1 MTQPKVIFFDA
12 VGTLFGVRGSVGEVY
27 QQIALKF
34 GVETNAN
41 DLNIAFLNSFKT
53 APPPIFPSVPL
64 EDIPKQEYNWW
75 FAIAKSTFAQ
85 VGVLEQF
92 NNFEAFF
99 AELYHYFATEKP
111 WYIYSD
117 VLPTLQKWQSRGV
130 ELGIISNFDT
140 RIEQVIELLNLK
152 TFFKTITIS
161 SLVGAAKPES
171 KIFLTA
177 LAKHNCSPQQAWHIG
192 DSFTED
198 YQGANQIGIK
208 AFWLNRS
215 EELSIS
221 KNQLPNLNRLG

>member
-12 VGTLFGVRGSVGEVY
+12 VGTLFGVKGSVGEVY
-27 QQIALKF
+27 HQIALNF
-34 GVETNAN
+34 GVKTNPT

-53 APPPIFPSVPL
+53 APPPIFTNASLPELSQ
-64 EDIPKQEYNWW
+64 QEYNWW
-75 FAIAKSTFAQ
+75 YAIAKSTFTQ

-92 NNFEAFF
+92 NNFDAFF
-99 AELYHYFATEKP
+99 AELYHYFATEQP
-111 WYIYSD
+111 WYIYPD
-117 VLPTLQKWQSRGV
+117 VLPTLQKWQKRGV

-152 TFFKTITIS
+152 TFFKTTTIS
-161 SLVGAAKPES
+161 SLVGAAKPDP

-177 LAKHNCSPQQAWHIG
+177 LSKHNCLPQQAWHIG

-198 YQGANQIGIK
+198 YQGANQIGMK

-215 EELSIS
+215 EELSVR